1 MAGKETGGRL
11 EERFARNKINRAW
24 DIRNEGQGGT
34 TSKFWVGQL
43 GGRGCQSLGGQTLLS
58 ARFTAQWRRLE
69 PVRSSVRGLCPEGLT
84 FSVSTRQD
92 KVTRDSFS

>member
-1 MAGKETGGRL
+1 M
-11 EERFARNKINRAW
+11 
-24 DIRNEGQGGT
+24 

-43 GGRGCQSLGGQTLLS
+43 GGRGCQLLRGQTLVS
-58 ARFTAQWRRLE
+58 TSFIPQWRKLE
-69 PVRSSVRGLCPEGLT
+69 PMRSSVRGLCPEGLT